1 MGLTLIKIL
10 KMIEILLGS
19 LEIRGRL
26 EKRPVRGLRMETIR
40 KPPFLLFPKPL
51 GFRNINKACG
61 ISTSGFSSFFLPY
74 RVALNLSF
82 SLSYLDFLPS
92 LI

>member
-1 MGLTLIKIL
+1 MGLTVIKFL

-19 LEIRGRL
+19 PGIRGRL
-26 EKRPVRGLRMETIR
+26 ENRSVRGLRMETIR
-40 KPPFLLFPKPL
+40 KFPFLLFPKPV

-82 SLSYLDFLPS
+82 SLSYLDVLPS

>member
-1 MGLTLIKIL
+1 MGLTLINIL

-40 KPPFLLFPKPL
+40 KPPSLLFPKPV

-82 SLSYLDFLPS
+82 SPSYLDFLPS